1 MTELDRAL
9 DHHQAGRL
17 KEAEALYRE
26 VLAREPEHPD
36 ALHLLGVIAHQSG
49 EQDKAVTLIEQAIG
63 VRPEVPEYY
72 NNLGETYRAL
82 QQLDAALAA
91 FRQALTLRPGYA
103 EAHNNLGLTLQTQG
117 KLAEAEAA
125 YREALAIAPDV
136 EVHCNLGN
144 TLLMQGKPDK
154 AIAAYQQAIA
164 LEPNVAE
171 AHNNLGT
178 ALATQ
183 GKFNESVAA
192 LERAIAL
199 APDYVDAYYNLGNT
213 LHEAGKLA
221 EAVVAYRRALERKPD
236 YAEAYNN
243 LGIALKDQG
252 KVKEAIAAFEQAFAL
267 APDYVDAYNNL
278 GNSHQL
284 QGRLT
289 EAIAAYRKVL
299 ALAPDDADAYSN
311 LGIALLAQGQLAD
324 AIATFKKAQ
333 ALAPDDADAHS
344 NLLLALN
351 YDPDTNPGTLF
362 SEHQRWAD
370 RHARP
375 LLGTAPTLTNDP
387 DPERRLR
394 IGYLSPDFRSHSLAF
409 FIEPLLTTHDRGSF
423 EILCYANV
431 TQPDQITE
439 HLQRLGHTW
448 RDIVRLRDED
458 VAVQIRQ
465 DHVDILV
472 DLTGH
477 TANNRLQVFARK
489 PAPVQVAY
497 LGYPNTR
504 GFTAMDYW
512 LSDAHA
518 DPPGQTER
526 FYVEEIVRLPHGFN
540 CYRPPADSP
549 DVGDLPARATGHITF
564 ASFNNA
570 AKVNARVIALWA
582 RILNALPEARLIMKA
597 RQLADSA
604 TKANFHRLFEQH
616 GVTPERVEMI
626 SWVPSSTAHLA
637 LYNRI
642 DIGLDCFPYNGHTT
656 TCEALWMG
664 VPVITLAG
672 LTHAGRVGV
681 SLLSQVGLG
690 ELIAD
695 TPEVYAELA
704 VALARDLVR
713 LETLRHSLRDRVTQS
728 PLTDASTITRSFE
741 AAYRQMWRR
750 WCAKAPHA

>member
-1 MTELDRAL
+1 
-9 DHHQAGRL
+9 
-17 KEAEALYRE
+17 
-26 VLAREPEHPD
+26 
-36 ALHLLGVIAHQSG
+36 
-49 EQDKAVTLIEQAIG
+49 
-63 VRPEVPEYY
+63 
-72 NNLGETYRAL
+72 
-82 QQLDAALAA
+82 
-91 FRQALTLRPGYA
+91 
-103 EAHNNLGLTLQTQG
+103 
-117 KLAEAEAA
+117 
-125 YREALAIAPDV
+125 
-136 EVHCNLGN
+136 
-144 TLLMQGKPDK
+144 
-154 AIAAYQQAIA
+154 
-164 LEPNVAE
+164 
-171 AHNNLGT
+171 
-178 ALATQ
+178 
-183 GKFNESVAA
+183 
-192 LERAIAL
+192 
-199 APDYVDAYYNLGNT
+199 
-213 LHEAGKLA
+213 
-221 EAVVAYRRALERKPD
+221 
-236 YAEAYNN
+236 
-243 LGIALKDQG
+243 
-252 KVKEAIAAFEQAFAL
+252 
-267 APDYVDAYNNL
+267 
-278 GNSHQL
+278 
-284 QGRLT
+284 
-289 EAIAAYRKVL
+289 
-299 ALAPDDADAYSN
+299 
-311 LGIALLAQGQLAD
+311 
-324 AIATFKKAQ
+324 
-333 ALAPDDADAHS
+333 
-344 NLLLALN
+344 
-351 YDPDTNPGTLF
+351 
-362 SEHQRWAD
+362 
-370 RHARP
+370 
-375 LLGTAPTLTNDP
+375 
-387 DPERRLR
+387 
-394 IGYLSPDFRSHSLAF
+394 
-409 FIEPLLTTHDRGSF
+409 
-423 EILCYANV
+423 
-431 TQPDQITE
+431 
-439 HLQRLGHTW
+439 LQRLGHTW

-582 RILNALPEARLIMKA
+582 RILNALPEAHLIMKA

-656 TCEALWMG
+656 SCEALWMG

-728 PLTDASTITRSFE
+728 PLTNASIITRSFE
-741 AAYRQMWRR
+741 AAYRQMWKKY
-750 WCAKAPHA
+750 CEQKP